1 MIDKQKIL
9 SKISL
14 LLVCALLGFVVSIQ
28 FKSVQFN
35 NGSSTPARYE
45 ELQKMYLAEQEKNAS
60 LQDQIT
66 QMQTTINSYRES
78 IEQTGTAYKGMEA
91 DLLRAENLAGLTDVY
106 GPGITITLSDAKN
119 TDPTVPP
126 EYFII
131 HDSDVRSL
139 VNELLAAGAEAISIN
154 DERVVSTTAIRCVG
168 PVIIVNN
175 SRSSTPFV
183 IKAIGDSATLESA
196 INMTGG
202 VLSELR
208 QWNIGVA
215 IQKSSRID
223 MKAYSGS
230 VTFKHVTTA
239 KNKEE

>member
-1 MIDKQKIL
+1 MINKQKIASKL
-9 SKISL
+9 SM
-14 LLVCALLGFVVSIQ
+14 LLVCALLGFAVSIQ
-28 FKSVQFN
+28 FKSVQLSN
-35 NGSSTPARYE
+35 SSPSARYE
-45 ELQKMYLAEQEKNAS
+45 ELQKMYQSELDKNAS

-66 QMQTTINSYRES
+66 QMQSTINNYRDS

-106 GPGITITLSDAKN
+106 GPGLTITLSDAKN
-119 TDPTVPP
+119 TDPNTPP

-139 VNELLAAGAEAISIN
+139 VNELLAAGAEAITIN
-154 DERVVSTTAIRCVG
+154 GERVVSTTAIRCVG

-175 SRSSTPFV
+175 SRSGTPFV
-183 IKAIGDSATLESA
+183 IQAIGDSATLENA

-208 QWNIGVA
+208 QWNIGVD
-215 IQKSSRID
+215 IQKSDRID
-223 MKAYSGS
+223 MKAYSGT

-239 KNKEE
+239 KQKEE

>member
-1 MIDKQKIL
+1 MIDKQKISSKL
-9 SKISL
+9 SM
-14 LLVCALLGFVVSIQ
+14 LLVCALLGFAVSVQ
-28 FKSVQFN
+28 FKSVQIN
-35 NGSSTPARYE
+35 KSSPSARYE
-45 ELQKMYLAEQEKNAS
+45 ELQQMYMSEQQKNSS
-60 LQDQIT
+60 LQDQIS
-66 QMQTTINSYRES
+66 QMQSTIDNYRES
-78 IEQTGTAYKGMEA
+78 IEQTGSAYKGMEA

-106 GPGITITLSDAKN
+106 GPGITVTLSDAKKI
-119 TDPTVPP
+119 DPNAPA

-139 VNELLAAGAEAISIN
+139 VNELLAAGAEAIAIN
-154 DERVVSTTAIRCVG
+154 GERVVSTTAIRCVG

-175 SRSSTPFV
+175 SRRAAPFV
-183 IKAIGDSATLESA
+183 VEAIGDSATLESA

-208 QWNIGVA
+208 NWNIGVT
-215 IQKSSRID
+215 IQKSDRID

-239 KNKEE
+239 KSKEE

>member
-14 LLVCALLGFVVSIQ
+14 LLVCALLGFAVSVQ

-60 LQDQIT
+60 LQDQIA

-106 GPGITITLSDAKN
+106 GPGVVVTLEDAK
-119 TDPTVPP
+119 TFDPGLPS
-126 EYFII
+126 ENFIV
-131 HDSDVRSL
+131 HDSDIRSL

-154 DERVVSTTAIRCVG
+154 GERIVSTTAIRCVG
-168 PVIIVNN
+168 PVVIVNN
-175 SRSSTPFV
+175 SRSSAPFV
-183 IKAIGDSATLESA
+183 IKAIGNSNTLESA
-196 INMTGG
+196 LNLNGG
-202 VLSELR
+202 ILSELR
-208 QWNIGVA
+208 SWNMGVTV
-215 IQKSSRID
+215 QKSNRID
-223 MKAYSGS
+223 MKAYSGT
-230 VTFKHVTTA
+230 VTFKYVTTA

>member
-1 MIDKQKIL
+1 MIDKQKIASKL
-9 SKISL
+9 SM
-14 LLVCALLGFVVSIQ
+14 LLVCALLGFAVSIQ
-28 FKSVQFN
+28 FKSVQIN
-35 NGSSTPARYE
+35 NSSPSARYE
-45 ELQKMYLAEQEKNAS
+45 ELQKMYLAEQEKTAS
-60 LQDQIT
+60 LQDQIS
-66 QMQTTINSYRES
+66 QMQSTITNYRES
-78 IEQTGTAYKGMEA
+78 IEQTGSAYKGMEA

-106 GPGITITLSDAKN
+106 GPGITVTLSDAKK

-139 VNELLAAGAEAISIN
+139 VNELLSAGAEAIAIN
-154 DERVVSTTAIRCVG
+154 GERVVSTTAIRCVG

-175 SRSSTPFV
+175 SRSGTPFV
-183 IKAIGDSATLESA
+183 IEAIGDSATLENA

-208 QWNIGVA
+208 NWNIGVQ
-215 IQKSSRID
+215 IQKSNRID

-230 VTFKHVTTA
+230 VTFKYVTTA

>member
-1 MIDKQKIL
+1 MVDKQKIASKL
-9 SKISL
+9 SM
-14 LLVCALLGFVVSIQ
+14 LLVCALLGFAVSVQ
-28 FKSVQFN
+28 FKSVQLN
-35 NGSSTPARYE
+35 NASPSARYE
-45 ELQKMYLAEQEKNAS
+45 ELQQMYLAEQEKTAS
-60 LQDQIT
+60 LQDQIS
-66 QMQTTINSYRES
+66 QMQSTITNYRES
-78 IEQTGTAYKGMEA
+78 IEQTGSAYKGMEA

-106 GPGITITLSDAKN
+106 GPGITVTLSDAKN
-119 TDPTVPP
+119 TDPSAPP

-139 VNELLAAGAEAISIN
+139 VNELLAAGAEAIAVN
-154 DERVVSTTAIRCVG
+154 GERVVSTTAIRCVG

-183 IKAIGDSATLESA
+183 IEAIGDAATLESA

-208 QWNIGVA
+208 NWNIGVQ
-215 IQKSSRID
+215 IQKSNRID

-230 VTFKHVTTA
+230 VTFKYVTTA

>member
-1 MIDKQKIL
+1 MINKQKIASKL
-9 SKISL
+9 SM
-14 LLVCALLGFVVSIQ
+14 LLVCALLGFAVSIQ
-28 FKSVQFN
+28 FKSVQLSN
-35 NGSSTPARYE
+35 SSPSARYE
-45 ELQKMYLAEQEKNAS
+45 ELQKMYQSAQEKNAS

-66 QMQTTINSYRES
+66 QMQSTINNYRDS

-106 GPGITITLSDAKN
+106 GPGLTITLSDAKN
-119 TDPTVPP
+119 TDPNTPP

-139 VNELLAAGAEAISIN
+139 VNELLAAGAEAIAIN
-154 DERVVSTTAIRCVG
+154 GERVVSTTAIRCVG

-175 SRSSTPFV
+175 SRSGTPFV
-183 IKAIGDSATLESA
+183 IQAIGDSATLENA

-202 VLSELR
+202 VLGELR
-208 QWNIGVA
+208 QWNIGVD
-215 IQKSSRID
+215 IQKSDRID
-223 MKAYSGS
+223 MKAYSGT

-239 KNKEE
+239 KQKEE